1 MDLTGGSSQTI
12 VLTDDPVAEMVSK
25 GRLWPR
31 IQRYLD
37 YYYVITCE
45 KTAGTGMD
53 DLKPGDT
60 DNVTGLKQCRAYSIL
75 CAKEIGALRF
85 IKIRNPWGEEG
96 AWLGE
101 WSDASQSGKNTQKW
115 KCHEGGYRNWFD
127 RTTPDGTFWMIWED
141 FVRHFDTL
149 CMCRLFG
156 EEFNQYL
163 IQGEWKAELLGAHK
177 IIRDTMATSKK
188 SKKGNTKRSP
198 EKKTADEQK
207 VEGKEGNLSVLST
220 LQIAEA
226 HLLKLMA
233 TLDGS
238 ITSVSTCGRKR
249 DGVLH
254 IIDAKG

>member
-1 MDLTGGSSQTI
+1 MYQYMDHVAMEKNNGSKWWRKRTQSYTGIIAPCPVVTLGMPLWILTGGSSQTI

-96 AWLGE
+96 AWLENG
-101 WSDASQSGKNTQKW
+101 AMRHQSGKNTQKW
-115 KCHEGGYRNWFD
+115 NK
-127 RTTPDGTFWMIWED
+127 P
-141 FVRHFDTL
+141 
-149 CMCRLFG
+149 
-156 EEFNQYL
+156 
-163 IQGEWKAELLGAHK
+163 
-177 IIRDTMATSKK
+177 
-188 SKKGNTKRSP
+188 
-198 EKKTADEQK
+198 
-207 VEGKEGNLSVLST
+207 
-220 LQIAEA
+220 
-226 HLLKLMA
+226 
-233 TLDGS
+233 
-238 ITSVSTCGRKR
+238 
-249 DGVLH
+249 
-254 IIDAKG
+254 